1 MGSTGPIIEL
11 LSYGIIGIAT
21 VLLVGT
27 VIFLS
32 AINVCERIDAWRVEK
47 TARKPKRNE

>member
-1 MGSTGPIIEL
+1 MGSTVPIIEWV
-11 LSYGIIGIAT
+11 SYSIIGIAT
-21 VLLVGT
+21 ILLIGT

-47 TARKPKRNE
+47 TARKPKRNG